1 MMIKTF
7 IAEDEEPSLNRL
19 KRLLEEY
26 PNLQLV
32 GTALNGIAAIEEV
45 NKLRP
50 DLLLL
55 DIKMPGKN
63 GFEVLEELEYVPLVI
78 FITAYNQYAIK
89 AFEENA
95 VDYLLKPVSP
105 KRLTSSINRVLER
118 KIPMDINL
126 FNDLFKKGYRPD
138 YIRRF
143 TVKRGDEILIIPEE
157 QVYYFKA
164 EEGYIFLHTYSNH
177 FFFEMT
183 LRDLEKNLN
192 PSKFCRIHK
201 SYIVAL
207 DQILKIK
214 KWFKGE
220 VMVEMKDEQGSILK
234 VSRNFKPLLLKRL
247 PK

>member
-1 MMIKTF
+1 MMINTF

-19 KRLLEEY
+19 RRLLNEY

-32 GTALNGIAAIEEV
+32 GTAFDGITAIQEI
-45 NKLRP
+45 NRLRP

-63 GFEVLEELEYVPLVI
+63 GFEVLDGLEYVPLVI

-95 VDYLLKPVSP
+95 VDYILKPVSP
-105 KRLTSSINRVLER
+105 KRLASAIDRVLER
-118 KIPMDINL
+118 KIPLDLNL
-126 FNDLFKKGYRPD
+126 FKELFKKGYSPNH
-138 YIRRF
+138 IRRF

-157 QVYYFKA
+157 QVCFFKA
-164 EEGYIFLHTYSNH
+164 EEGYIFLHTYSDY

-183 LRDLEKNLN
+183 LKDLEKSLN

-207 DQILKIK
+207 DQILKLK
-214 KWFKGE
+214 KW
-220 VMVEMKDEQGSILK
+220 
-234 VSRNFKPLLLKRL
+234 
-247 PK
+247 